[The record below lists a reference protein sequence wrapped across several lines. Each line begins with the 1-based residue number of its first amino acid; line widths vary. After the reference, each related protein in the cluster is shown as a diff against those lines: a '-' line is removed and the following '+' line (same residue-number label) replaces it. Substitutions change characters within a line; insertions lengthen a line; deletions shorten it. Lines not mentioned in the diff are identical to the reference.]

1 MYYYKFKVFY
11 DEVEDF
17 VRDVDVLAG
26 SNFEDFHLFLYKC
39 LGLQENEFAV
49 FSICDQKWNKQ
60 KEITLLDTSE
70 EDEEVV
76 ETPEYEDEDTFSTR
90 TRLPRFVMKDAIL
103 KDFITDPHQHI
114 LYEYDVIDP
123 RTFSVDTKTFYIEFQ
138 KVAQTEKPDEFPRCT
153 YQKGTLPVRL
163 TPKDMPQPDVDEA
176 SLLNDLEDDE
186 YDDGF
191 DDGYNEE
198 DYNDLNE
205 FSDF

>member
-17 VRDVDVLAG
+17 VRDVDVLAN
-26 SNFEDFHLFLYKC
+26 SNFEDFHLFLYQC
-39 LGLQENEFAV
+39 LGLQGNEFAA

-60 KEITLLDTSE
+60 KEITLMDTSE
-70 EDEEVV
+70 DDEDFDN
-76 ETPEYEDEDTFSTR
+76 PEYEEEDSFSTKS
-90 TRLPRFVMKDAIL
+90 RLPKFVMKDAIL

-114 LYEYDVIDP
+114 LYEYDFMDP
-123 RTFSVDTKTFYIEFQ
+123 KTFYIEFQ

-153 YQKGTLPVRL
+153 FQKGVLPVRL
-163 TPKDMPQPDVDEA
+163 TAKDMPQPDVDEA
-176 SLLNDLEDDE
+176 SLLLDELEEEDD
-186 YDDGF
+186 DFGF

-198 DYNDLNE
+198 DYTDLNE